1 MVIMNKLDNICE
13 KFQAL
18 YAKNAQHL
26 KADATQANQER
37 SVNLIRGLLRVTEAL
52 SRNQD
57 S

>member
-1 MVIMNKLDNICE
+1 MNKLDNICE

-26 KADATQANQER
+26 KPDATQANQER
-37 SVNLIRGLLRVTEAL
+37 SVNIIRGLLRVTEVL